1 MGNKTLYLIWGGLFI
16 VCGLLGFIP
25 EPTGALSVLLTV
37 VAALFFVPGWI
48 LLIRARRNKNAA
60 AASAVCWVSV
70 LSLSFTLLFLV
81 LNFLS
86 GNATPAAGE
95 FLYSL
100 LVIFSAPMVCSQY
113 WVASLFL
120 WACLLMT
127 GWSMVRKLKKRR

>member
-25 EPTGALSVLLTV
+25 EPTGALSVFLTV
-37 VAALFFVPGWI
+37 VAVGFFLPGWI
-48 LLIRARRNKNAA
+48 VLIRARREKNPA
-60 AASAVCWVSV
+60 AASAVCWISA
-70 LSLSFTLLFLV
+70 LSLSFTLLLLV

-86 GNATPAAGE
+86 GNAPQAAGE